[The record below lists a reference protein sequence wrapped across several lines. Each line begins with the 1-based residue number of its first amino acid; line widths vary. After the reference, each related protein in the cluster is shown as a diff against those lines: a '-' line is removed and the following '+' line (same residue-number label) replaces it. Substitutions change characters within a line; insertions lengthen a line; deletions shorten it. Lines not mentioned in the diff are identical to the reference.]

1 MPSTF
6 HWMRTVDIAERRAR
20 LGVRHNLAA
29 PASDVVTVAADLVGL
44 HSSDPV
50 TVYLSARARLDG
62 FEVSDLEQAL
72 YEDRTLARVLGM
84 RRTLWVVPTSSVP
97 VIHNSSTVR
106 LIAPELKR
114 TAKMIEGAGIA
125 KNGEAWHARV
135 AKKTLS
141 AMEKRGEPVAAMELR
156 EDVPELKKQ
165 FVNYRSDGSIL
176 GYTGVS
182 TRVLFVLANQGL
194 VIRARPRGTWISG
207 QYRWSPMA
215 DWLGGPIPEMP
226 KREANA
232 VVLGG
237 WLRAFGPGS
246 EIDLAWWTG
255 WDRKSVRAALADLSA
270 VEVSIGDGVGYLLP
284 DDLEP
289 VEPTEP
295 WVAFLPGLDPTTMGW
310 KERDWY
316 LGDHAPHLFDRNGNA
331 GPTVWSDGRVIG
343 GWSQRRD
350 GTVAYAILE
359 KVGAEAKAI
368 IAEKA
373 REVEAWLGGLVVTA
387 RFRSP
392 MDLDLSTSGPG

>member
-1 MPSTF
+1 
-6 HWMRTVDIAERRAR
+6 MRTVDIAERRAR

-106 LIAPELKR
+106 LIAPEMKR

-215 DWLGGPIPEMP
+215 DWLGGPIPEVP

>member
-1 MPSTF
+1 MLEVST
-6 HWMRTVDIAERRAR
+6 EQRRAR
-20 LGVRHNLAA
+20 LGVRHHLAA
-29 PASDVVTVAADLVGL
+29 PAHDVVTVAADMVGL

-50 TVYLSARARLDG
+50 TVYLSARARIDG
-62 FEVSDLEQAL
+62 FEVPDLEEAL

-97 VIHNSSTVR
+97 MIHNSSTVR

-114 TAKMIEGAGIA
+114 TAKMIENAGIA

-135 AKKTLS
+135 AKKTLA

-232 VVLGG
+232 VVLGW

-255 WDRKSVRAALADLSA
+255 WDRKSVRVALADLSA

-289 VEPTEP
+289 VEPPQP

-316 LGDHAPHLFDRNGNA
+316 LGDNAPQLFDRNGNA
-331 GPTVWSDGRVIG
+331 GPTVWWDGRVIG
-343 GWSQRRD
+343 AWSQRRD
-350 GTVAYAILE
+350 GTVAFALLE
-359 KVGAEAKAI
+359 RVGAKATAI
-368 IAEKA
+368 IEEKA

-392 MDLDLSTSGPG
+392 MDLDLSTSDPG